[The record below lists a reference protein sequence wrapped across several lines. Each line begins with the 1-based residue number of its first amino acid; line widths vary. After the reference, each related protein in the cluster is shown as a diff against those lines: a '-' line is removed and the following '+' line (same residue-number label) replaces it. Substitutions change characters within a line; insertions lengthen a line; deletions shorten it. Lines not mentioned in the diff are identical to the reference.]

1 MTHPALP
8 QDYQSIQ
15 PSPPT
20 NLCIQG
26 ITFDSALLGFTQP
39 TGPPISTY
47 RVVVNGP
54 NGPVD
59 KPIHVKI
66 CGLALKNLQPA
77 TTYTVTVCSES
88 RGLSSSPSKEYT
100 FRTLGDSGAMLEDS
114 TRTKQLED
122 QVVELRNQVDQLQ
135 VQVQR
140 LQTENQ
146 QWRTVVRKFVEESEL
161 QSESIL

>member
-1 MTHPALP
+1 MTYPALLR
-8 QDYQSIQ
+8 DYQSIQ

-47 RVVVNGP
+47 SVNVNGP

-59 KPIHVKI
+59 KPIHVST
-66 CGLALKNLQPA
+66 CGAALTKLEPA
-77 TTYTVTVCSES
+77 TTYTVTVCSLFGS
-88 RGLSSSPSKEYT
+88 KTMSTSPSKECT
-100 FRTLGDSGAMLEDS
+100 FRTLGDSGAMIGDS
-114 TRTKQLED
+114 RRTKHLED
-122 QVVELRNQVDQLQ
+122 QVVELQNKIDQLQ

-140 LQTENQ
+140 LQTENR
-146 QWRTVVRKFVEESEL
+146 QWRTLVRKFLEESP
-161 QSESIL
+161 